1 MVMHYP
7 IICLRRYK
15 Q

>member
-7 IICLRRYK
+7 T
-15 Q
+15 